1 MFEEIIPILIIFIAK
16 AMRPFLRKQ
25 ILNDISDEQYILI
38 NTVMILLLLIIYQI
52 INSLIYNKSLVLFD
66 LYNSY
71 SDLNIVKK
79 GIVVGLALLTIFS
92 TLSHYKIDKSD
103 NKGQNAILIKII
115 STVGSLMLTF
125 YLSSTPLTKDIVYG
139 IILVVGGL
147 YMINNNS
154 K

>member
-103 NKGQNAILIKII
+103 NKVQNAILIKII